1 MFVSGS
7 FSAGVVFLQSR
18 ARQEEALHHLLSHIQ
33 PANGALAGHPV
44 TPAPRS
50 CFRKSGAEFS

>member
-7 FSAGVVFLQSR
+7 FSVGVVFLQSH
-18 ARQEEALHHLLSHIQ
+18 ARQEEALYHLSSLTQ
-33 PANGALAGHPV
+33 PADVAPASRPI